1 MSVVSDQFPP
11 RQPRGRRGMFI
22 LLAAFLT
29 LAAFMYASM
38 MFKIV
43 KFGP

>member
-1 MSVVSDQFPP
+1 M
-11 RQPRGRRGMFI
+11 I
-22 LLAAFLT
+22 LLLAAFFA

-43 KFGP
+43 KYGP